1 MVDIKLMKKIVI
13 LLVLVFS
20 VLYGQSQIFKGMVIG
35 GMNLTQ
41 VEGDEFAGFNR
52 FGANVGAGV
61 YVGFDKKWGV
71 SMETLFTQKGSHQ
84 GQQYET
90 VIDSLGNQKN
100 GSYDLHLNYVEIPL
114 IFHYTDRERM
124 TVGLGV
130 SYSRLVSVDET
141 EHGIHKDGTTV
152 ESGIYDKNNFDGLVD
167 VRFALYKNLK
177 LNARW
182 SYSLNVIRSRTF
194 TTIDGVS
201 NSWTRDQRNHAI
213 SIRLIW
219 VFNENAISI
228 SDARRKKNA
237 EKMGI

>member
-1 MVDIKLMKKIVI
+1 MKKLAI
-13 LLVLVFS
+13 LFVLLFS
-20 VLYGQSQIFKGMVIG
+20 ALYGQSQIFKGMIIG
-35 GMNLTQ
+35 GMNLSQ

-61 YVGFDKKWGV
+61 YVGLDKKWGL
-71 SMETLFTQKGSHQ
+71 SMETLFSQKGSHQ

-100 GSYDLHLNYVEIPL
+100 GAYDLRLNYVEIPL

-130 SYSRLVSVDET
+130 SYSRLVGVDET
-141 EHGIHKDGTTV
+141 EHDIHNDATTV
-152 ESGIYDKNNFDGLVD
+152 ESGIYSKNNFDGLVD

-182 SYSLNVIRSRTF
+182 SYSLNVIRTRTF

-201 NSWTRDQRNHAI
+201 SSWTRDQRNHTI

-219 VFNENAISI
+219 VFNDNAMTISY
-228 SDARRKKNA
+228 ARKKKNA